1 MWLLPGAL
9 GALVEKDLRTFWREP
24 AAKASLFIGLVAPLV
39 LLVLFT
45 RGGGAMSP
53 GLLLPLALFIGV
65 SPLGANA
72 FGLERRGVQ
81 LLLTL
86 PRPRVE
92 ILIGKNLAH
101 WVVRAP
107 ALLVFLLA
115 FALVSPW
122 ATLPATLAVVA
133 ATWLVASGMDN
144 LHSVLFPVTMPGP
157 QRDPYAKVSGGRG
170 LGAALVGAAF
180 VPATLVAAA
189 PFVFLAWLPLL
200 LDAPRLSWLALPLAV
215 AGAAAAYALLAAGA
229 ARLLERR
236 EPEFVARVL
245 GDV

>member
-1 MWLLPGAL
+1 
-9 GALVEKDLRTFWREP
+9 
-24 AAKASLFIGLVAPLV
+24 VAPLV
-39 LLVLFT
+39 LLALFT

-53 GLLLPLALFIGV
+53 AILLPLALFIGI

-86 PRPRVE
+86 PRPRGE
-92 ILIGKNLAH
+92 ILFAKNLAH

-107 ALLVFLLA
+107 ALLVFLPV
-115 FALVSPW
+115 FVIVSPW
-122 ATLPATLAVVA
+122 PTLPATLVVVA
-133 ATWLVASGMDN
+133 VTWLIASGMDN
-144 LHSVLFPVTMPGP
+144 LHSILFPVTMPGP
-157 QRDPYAKVSGGRG
+157 QREPYAKTSGGRG

-180 VPATLVAAA
+180 VPATLLGAA
-189 PFVFLAWLPLL
+189 PFVFLAWLPWL
-200 LDAPRLSWLALPLAV
+200 LDAPRLSWIALPLAV
-215 AGAAAAYALLAAGA
+215 AGAGAAYALLVAGA
-229 ARLLERR
+229 ASLLQRR